1 MLHHGLTPVWGRVAA
16 LCGLAASVA
25 LSACGDR
32 QGPPAPVEPPPVPV
46 VVGDVETRNVPV
58 IAEFTGRLDAVATID
73 ILARVEGTLEERLFE
88 EGGRVEKDQVIFTID
103 DRVYAAKV
111 AEDEAALAKAQADL
125 RLAREQVQVKAAEAA
140 LAQSNARLK
149 RAQTDEERLR
159 PLAEIDAVPRQ
170 DLDNAV
176 AAVEVAEAEVAAQE
190 ATLENTRLSTEI
202 EIARGEA
209 AVASA
214 EARLETSRIDL
225 GYCTVRA
232 PVAGRIGKAEIDV
245 GNVVGRAN
253 SSLLA
258 TLRVIDPIDVEFSL
272 SETEYLK
279 FAGRYE
285 GEDRPSPP
293 PLQLV
298 LADDR
303 AVDDE
308 GAFLFAER
316 TVDRQTGT
324 ISLRGRFPNPQEVL
338 LPGMFGRVRANVD
351 VLEDAVVVPRRAVIQ
366 QQTSRY
372 VYLVDADD
380 RVQQRPVVLGATA
393 DQLVVVESG
402 LEPGDRIV
410 VEGLQKVVPGVR
422 VEPRTDAASA
432 ERAPASGDGS

>member
-1 MLHHGLTPVWGRVAA
+1 M
-16 LCGLAASVA
+16 
-25 LSACGDR
+25 
-32 QGPPAPVEPPPVPV
+32 
-46 VVGDVETRNVPV
+46 
-58 IAEFTGRLDAVATID
+58 
-73 ILARVEGTLEERLFE
+73 
-88 EGGRVEKDQVIFTID
+88 
-103 DRVYAAKV
+103 
-111 AEDEAALAKAQADL
+111 
-125 RLAREQVQVKAAEAA
+125 
-140 LAQSNARLK
+140 
-149 RAQTDEERLR
+149 
-159 PLAEIDAVPRQ
+159 
-170 DLDNAV
+170 
-176 AAVEVAEAEVAAQE
+176 
-190 ATLENTRLSTEI
+190 
-202 EIARGEA
+202 
-209 AVASA
+209 ASA

-324 ISLRGRFPNPQEVL
+324 ISLRGRFPNPQQVL

-422 VEPRTDAASA
+422 VEPRTDATSA